1 MNPDVVAEATHRVLF
16 WWIVAS
22 CWRRSRLLCLAG
34 PVSVRDATARLVA
47 RQVRATAETGSV
59 GRCSDK
65 RPDSDVLSSR
75 HTSYVSNAVSAER
88 TCPRCWRDE
97 ETPTARQ
104 T

>member
-75 HTSYVSNAVSAER
+75 HIIRLKCRIGGADMSAMLEG
-88 TCPRCWRDE
+88 
-97 ETPTARQ
+97 
-104 T
+104 